1 VIADDEPLARER
13 VRELLKVRSD
23 VEIAGEARDGEETLR
38 LVEQTS
44 PDLLLLDVQMPGLD
58 GFEVVAELDRE
69 HMPAIVFV
77 TAYDE
82 YAVRAFE
89 VQALDY
95 LVKPFQAARLNEAID
110 RAVAR
115 RGQVGVRRA
124 PLTRF
129 VVRTADAIY
138 FVKPADVLWIE
149 SSGNYVRLHT
159 TSGGHTMRTAMRD
172 LEERLDSAVFVRVH
186 RGAIVNIDHVKKL
199 EPYFH
204 GEFVMTLRDGSQLT
218 SSRTYSGRLRDL
230 VRIRSVPLPP
240 PEAPRHTRAD
250 RE

>member
-13 VRELLKVRSD
+13 VRTLLESRAD
-23 VEIAGEARDGEETLR
+23 VVIAGEARDGEETLR
-38 LVEQTS
+38 MVEALA

-58 GFEVVAELDRE
+58 GFEVVAELGRDR
-69 HMPAIVFV
+69 MPAIVFI

-95 LVKPFQAARLNEAID
+95 VVKPFPASRLHEAID

-115 RGQVGVRRA
+115 RGQVEIPRA
-124 PLTRF
+124 QLSRF

-138 FVKPADVLWIE
+138 FVRPSEVMWLEAE
-149 SSGNYVRLHT
+149 GNYVRLHAANAV
-159 TSGGHTMRTAMRD
+159 HTVRTPMRD
-172 LEERLDSAVFVRVH
+172 LEQRLDPAVFVRVH
-186 RGAIVNIDHVKKL
+186 RGAIVNLDFVQKL

-204 GEFVMTLRDGSQLT
+204 GEFVITLKDGSQLT
-218 SSRTYSGRLRDL
+218 SGRTYSPRLREL
-230 VRIRSVPLPP
+230 LK
-240 PEAPRHTRAD
+240 
-250 RE
+250 